1 MSPAI
6 RPKYLVT
13 GDLAIVV
20 MEWAKRHGFS
30 VPARFFFGSLMDGL
44 TNELKRIFEPRGVD
58 VEFIPWR
65 VTKRRLM
72 DLIEKERNGLPLV
85 SLEKIFVE
93 EADLSLSTT
102 RLIGHSKHPD
112 NPTWSDLG
120 KGNRIGAPMI
130 QTQLE
135 AIERHSAVAGSRA
148 IAIVD
153 DGVWTGGTF
162 YAVDQIFRERG
173 IEIKKFLVAL
183 RIRQAKRT
191 PEIRAIEKR
200 LFAAEGGEFEPG
212 QIVDWVV
219 ERDFYVGVPDGG
231 RTLGQ
236 KVDEPP
242 GPPTQVTTCYPNT
255 PMPGNLCA
263 PYLLPLGDPVHWASI
278 PESEAVNFSR
288 AMLDLSAMLY
298 RGIELETERLVG
310 HPVTIKVGD
319 LDRVPYFYRRPD
331 VPILEEIAISRSML

>member
-1 MSPAI
+1 MRPTV

-30 VPARFFFGSLMDGL
+30 VPARFFFGNLMEGL
-44 TNELKRIFEPRGVD
+44 ITELKRIFEPRGVD

-72 DLIEKERNGLPLV
+72 DLIERERNGIPLV
-85 SLEKIFVE
+85 SLESIFVE
-93 EADLSLSTT
+93 EADLFLSTT

-120 KGNRIGAPMI
+120 KGNRIGSPMI
-130 QTQLE
+130 LTQLD
-135 AIERHSAVAGSRA
+135 AIDRHSAVSEKRE

-173 IEIKKFLVAL
+173 IEINKFLVAL

-191 PEIRAIEKR
+191 SQIRAIEDR

-212 QIVDWVV
+212 KIVDWVV
-219 ERDFYVGVPDGG
+219 ERDFYVGVPFGG

-236 KVDEPP
+236 KVDPPP
-242 GPPTQVTTCYPNT
+242 GHPTQVNIHYPNA
-255 PMPGNLCA
+255 PMLGNLCA

-278 PESEAVNFSR
+278 PEKEARAFSL
-288 AMLDLSAMLY
+288 AMLDLSARLY
-298 RGIELETERLVG
+298 RGIEEESSRVLQR
-310 HPVTIKVGD
+310 PVTIMVRD